1 MDDEQIIELFWQRS
15 EDAITAL
22 DVKYGRLC
30 HALSYQLTN
39 NQQDAEECVND
50 AYLGIWNAIPP
61 ARPHSLSA
69 YLCKIVRNLS
79 LKKHEH
85 KSAAKRDSQYDVALE
100 ELAEILPGS
109 EDVWSN
115 LAAQTLSQAL
125 EHFLDTLSQ
134 ENRVI
139 FVRRYWFGDS
149 YQTIAGQVHK
159 SEKNVSVRLTRLRK
173 QLRQYLI
180 QEGIL

>member
-61 ARPHSLSA
+61 ARPPFLKRLS
-69 YLCKIVRNLS
+69 VQNR
-79 LKKHEH
+79 
-85 KSAAKRDSQYDVALE
+85 SQPV
-100 ELAEILPGS
+100 P
-109 EDVWSN
+109 
-115 LAAQTLSQAL
+115 
-125 EHFLDTLSQ
+125 
-134 ENRVI
+134 
-139 FVRRYWFGDS
+139 
-149 YQTIAGQVHK
+149 
-159 SEKNVSVRLTRLRK
+159 EKT
-173 QLRQYLI
+173 
-180 QEGIL
+180 

>member
-1 MDDEQIIELFWQRS
+1 MDDEQIIDLFWQRS
-15 EDAITAL
+15 EDAINEL
-22 DVKYGRLC
+22 DAKYGRLC
-30 HALSYQLTN
+30 HTLSYQIVN
-39 NQQDAEECVND
+39 DQQDAEECVND
-50 AYLGIWNAIPP
+50 AYLGIWDAIPP
-61 ARPHSLSA
+61 ARPHCLSA
-69 YLCKIVRNLS
+69 YLCRIVRNLS
-79 LKKHEH
+79 LKKLEQR
-85 KSAAKRDSQYDVALE
+85 SAAKRDSQYDVALE

-109 EDVWSN
+109 EDVWSS
-115 LAAQTLSQAL
+115 LAAQALTQTL

-139 FVRRYWFGDS
+139 FVRRYWFSDS
-149 YQTIAGQVHK
+149 YQTIARQVHK

>member
-22 DVKYGRLC
+22 DAKYGLLC
-30 HALSYQLTN
+30 HTLSYQLVN

-61 ARPHSLSA
+61 AHPHCLSA

-79 LKKHEH
+79 LKKHEQR
-85 KSAAKRDSQYDVALE
+85 SAAKRDSQYDVALE
-100 ELAEILPGS
+100 ELAEILPGP
-109 EDVWSN
+109 EDVWAN
-115 LAAQTLSQAL
+115 LAVQTLTQAL

-134 ENRVI
+134 ENRII